1 MYKKHVLENG
11 LTIIGEEIPYVKS
24 ISLGVWINA
33 GSRIEDEEISGVSH
47 FIEHML
53 FKGTRNRTSKQIAS
67 EIDNLGGQINAFTS
81 KECTCY
87 YVKLLDSHID
97 IGIDVLSD
105 MILNSKFNE
114 DDLDKERSVIIEELK
129 MYEDSP
135 EDLAYDLL
143 TENIYKN
150 DPLGMNIIGTEESLK
165 RLNREKLL
173 DYFNKYYVPNNSV
186 IAISGNFNFD
196 EIINKIEEKFKVW
209 KKRDVNVDIKKAE
222 FKSCFL
228 TKNKDIEQVNL
239 TMSLE
244 AVPLENDKE
253 VYALAV
259 INTVFGGSI
268 SSRLFQK
275 IREEKGLVYSIYSS
289 QSLYRKCGE
298 LGIFASMSNEHLK
311 EVYESII
318 EEIKIMKKYYLTDQ
332 EIKESKEQLK
342 GSYILGLESTSSRM
356 MSIGRSLLLN
366 NKVESTDDILK
377 SIDNVDRETVKIV
390 IDKIFN
396 LDKLGVCIV
405 GRDVEENKL

>member
-114 DDLDKERSVIIEELK
+114 YDLDKERSVIIEELK

-239 TMSLE
+239 AMSLE

>member
-53 FKGTRNRTSKQIAS
+53 FKGTKNRTSKQIAS

-87 YVKLLDSHID
+87 YVKLLNSHID

-105 MILNSKFNE
+105 MILNSKFDKE
-114 DDLDKERSVIIEELK
+114 DLDKERLVIIEELK

-143 TENIYKN
+143 TENIYK
-150 DPLGMNIIGTEESLK
+150 DDALGMNIIGTEESLK

-173 DYFNKYYVPNNSV
+173 EYFNKYYVPNNSV
-186 IAISGNFNFD
+186 ISISGNFNFN
-196 EIINKIEEKFKVW
+196 EIINKIEEKFKNW
-209 KKRDVNVDIKKAE
+209 KKRDVDIDIKKAE

-228 TKNKDIEQVNL
+228 SKNKDTEQVNL
-239 TMSLE
+239 ALSLE
-244 AVPLENDKE
+244 AVPLENDEE

-259 INTVFGGSI
+259 INTVLGGSI

-298 LGIFASMSNEHLK
+298 LGIFASMSNDHLK

-318 EEIKIMKKYYLTDQ
+318 EEIKTMKKHYLTDI

-377 SIDNVDRETVKIV
+377 SIDNVDSEIVKIV

-405 GRDVEENKL
+405 GRNVEEIKL